1 MMMILPAPRRTCQ
14 TPADGLRSALHSR
27 LGSRSTP
34 SQRQRPVAFEF
45 QHFLDTHE
53 HIDHYRTHYCFTTLS
68 LSSLLQSGADD
79 HQPETVEQ
87 DKESLLKPE
96 VRSLY
101 RGDLYLRELACRLG
115 VGESI
120 KEPQLLHTP
129 KRTPPSI
136 VKKSRQKTDLIID
149 VIARNTR

>member
-1 MMMILPAPRRTCQ
+1 MMVLPAPRRSCPTL
-14 TPADGLRSALHSR
+14 ADGLRSTLHSR
-27 LGSRSTP
+27 LGARTTP

-45 QHFLDTHE
+45 QHFLATYE

-68 LSSLLQSGADD
+68 LSSLQPGTDD
-79 HQPETVEQ
+79 HQPEPVEQ
-87 DKESLLKPE
+87 DKKSLLKPE

-101 RGDLYLRELACRLG
+101 RGDPILRDLASRLG

-120 KEPQLLHTP
+120 KEPKLLHTP

-136 VKKSRQKTDLIID
+136 VKKSRPDLAID
-149 VIARNTR
+149 LIARNIR